1 MKANQEDRATQK
13 RKTSGSNP
21 LIIFIIII
29 ILIAGGAYYYFNQQ
43 EEDSIENIPEDNM
56 SQTVATPDEPLD
68 TVAKV
73 PETSTSII
81 NTEAPATE
89 TTPQKTKEPEVLPPL
104 NDSDQFAYQKAIDI
118 ADGMTIQ
125 PILNDKNLIRQ
136 FVVFVDNLSEGEVA
150 RNASPIKG
158 PTEKFT
164 VSDVSNK
171 TYISPDSYH
180 RYDIYADFLSGL
192 NEKQLV
198 STYKQMMPLFNQA
211 LAEIGYDDTQFDDRM
226 LKAIDLML
234 ATPVINT
241 PIEVNSVSVNY
252 KFADP
257 KLEALAGPQK
267 LLIRMGP
274 DNTRKVKAALR
285 RLETQLKQQNENQQ

>member
-21 LIIFIIII
+21 LIIFIIIV

-43 EEDSIENIPEDNM
+43 EDNLEKMPDESI
-56 SQTVATPDEPLD
+56 SQPVSTPDEPLD

-73 PETSTSII
+73 PETTTTII
-81 NTEAPATE
+81 DNEDVPAEVAPQAPA
-89 TTPQKTKEPEVLPPL
+89 EPEVLPAL
-104 NDSDQFAYQKAIDI
+104 NNSDQFAYQKAIEI

-125 PILNDKNLIRQ
+125 PILNDKNLVRQ
-136 FVVFVDNLSEGEVA
+136 FVVFVDNLSEGELA

-171 TYISPDSYH
+171 TYIDPDSYH

-192 NEKQLV
+192 NDQQLIV
-198 STYKQMMPLFNQA
+198 TYKQMSPLFSEA
-211 LAEIGYDDTQFDDRM
+211 LAELGYNDTQFDDRM
-226 LKAIDLML
+226 LKAIDLLL
-234 ATPVINT
+234 ATPIINA
-241 PIEVNSVSVNY
+241 PIEVNGVSVNY
-252 KFADP
+252 KFVDP

-274 DNTRKVKAALR
+274 DNARKVKAALR
-285 RLETQLKQQNENQQ
+285 RLKTQLKQQINN

>member
-21 LIIFIIII
+21 IIMFVIII
-29 ILIAGGAYYYFNQQ
+29 ILIAGGAYFYFNQQ
-43 EEDSIENIPEDNM
+43 EDNVESMPDDTM
-56 SQTVATPDEPLD
+56 SQAVSTPDEPLD

-73 PETSTSII
+73 PETSTTIMNS
-81 NTEAPATE
+81 EEP
-89 TTPQKTKEPEVLPPL
+89 TTKVEPQASEEPETLPPL
-104 NDSDQFAYQKAIDI
+104 NDSDKFAYKKAVDI
-118 ADGMTIQ
+118 ADGMAIQ
-125 PILNDKNLIRQ
+125 PILNDKNLVRQ
-136 FVVFVDNLSEGEVA
+136 FVVFVDNLSEGELA

-171 TYISPDSYH
+171 TYINPDSYH

-192 NEKQLV
+192 NEKQLLI
-198 STYKQMMPLFNQA
+198 TYKQMSPLFNEA
-211 LAEIGYDDTQFDDRM
+211 LAELGYNDTHFDNRM

-234 ATPVINT
+234 ATPIINT
-241 PIEVNSVSVNY
+241 PIEVNGVSVNY
-252 KFADP
+252 KFVDP

-274 DNTRKVKAALR
+274 DNARKVKAALR
-285 RLETQLKQQNENQQ
+285 RLETQLKQPD

>member
-43 EEDSIENIPEDNM
+43 EDNVENMPDDNM
-56 SQTVATPDEPLD
+56 SQPVETPDEPLD

-73 PETSTSII
+73 PETSTTVI
-81 NTEAPATE
+81 NTEEPAIETAPKE
-89 TTPQKTKEPEVLPPL
+89 MKEPEALPPL
-104 NDSDQFAYQKAIDI
+104 NDSDQFAYQKAVDI

-125 PILNDKNLIRQ
+125 PILNDKNLVRQ

-171 TYISPDSYH
+171 TYIDPDSYH

-192 NEKQLV
+192 NEKQLFT
-198 STYKQMMPLFNQA
+198 TYKQMSPLFNEA
-211 LAEIGYDDTQFDDRM
+211 LAELGYNDTHFDDRM

-241 PIEVNSVSVNY
+241 PIEVNGVSVNY
-252 KFADP
+252 KFVDP

-285 RLETQLKQQNENQQ
+285 RLETQLKQQDRN